1 MILIIEEE
9 QMADRLT
16 IFRISLAF
24 TDRTLSVLQLGYKS
38 ENSNDSSLSI
48 FQTHYIYIYMYTT
61 IEHMLYAE
69 VSNKLISPSFAIL
82 RIESL
87 ILHDSSHPLRFWIT
101 AYWFNLPILI
111 DFNVP

>member
-48 FQTHYIYIYMYTT
+48 FQTRYIYIYVYNNRAYVVRGSFEQANFSIIRHPSDWELNSSRFFSSSTF
-61 IEHMLYAE
+61 LNY
-69 VSNKLISPSFAIL
+69 SLLIQSPDPDWL
-82 RIESL
+82 
-87 ILHDSSHPLRFWIT
+87 
-101 AYWFNLPILI
+101 
-111 DFNVP
+111 